1 MWLPDCSEGL
11 EDRPNH
17 LTIHF
22 KGQALETMRGLA
34 LALMR
39 HWTQHW
45 RRSRRTREVSAGW
58 TSITRNS
65 RRPPVGSARARL
77 NVRSTEKAPHCFPN
91 VLPGKRGGHGP
102 GAFSSKH
109 KISLAKFGAG
119 EGIRTL
125 D

>member
-17 LTIHF
+17 FTIHP

-39 HWTQHW
+39 HWTPHW

-58 TSITRNS
+58 TSITVNS
-65 RRPPVGSARARL
+65 RKRVPCPQGPNRRKP
-77 NVRSTEKAPHCFPN
+77 RCFPKAS
-91 VLPGKRGGHGP
+91 PGERRGEWWAGGGGGGNLCTRLGGRKR
-102 GAFSSKH
+102 KR
-109 KISLAKFGAG
+109 AG
-119 EGIRTL
+119 
-125 D
+125 

>member
-11 EDRPNH
+11 EDRPN
-17 LTIHF
+17 LFTIHP

-91 VLPGKRGGHGP
+91 ASPEN
-102 GAFSSKH
+102 A
-109 KISLAKFGAG
+109 
-119 EGIRTL
+119 EGTGQALFRPNTRFTS
-125 D
+125 